1 MVARRADL
9 SPDASG
15 GKPQPRHQRAH
26 SARFVIEPLPDPA
39 LSFRYG
45 SARTATALT
54 ALGACPSI
62 PIVETIGELR
72 ATVWQVI
79 AKVSL
84 IPFLLFQFW
93 SLLVITRTGS

>member
-39 LSFRYG
+39 LSFRCG
-45 SARTATALT
+45 PTRTATAST
-54 ALGACPSI
+54 ALAGLGLTNCEANNGGGGTDHQEH
-62 PIVETIGELR
+62 PIQG
-72 ATVWQVI
+72 
-79 AKVSL
+79 
-84 IPFLLFQFW
+84 
-93 SLLVITRTGS
+93 